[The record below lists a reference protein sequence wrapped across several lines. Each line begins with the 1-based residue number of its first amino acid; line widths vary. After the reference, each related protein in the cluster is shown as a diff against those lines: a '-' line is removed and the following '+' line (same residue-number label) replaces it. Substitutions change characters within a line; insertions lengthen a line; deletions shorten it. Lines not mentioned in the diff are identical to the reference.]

1 MSRTLTQYRAPVPFV
16 LVTLLLSG
24 CIQLGTGR
32 SAEETV
38 SVHDISESLRQ
49 ELVHNSNIEKDVVKK
64 AIELADRML
73 IVDSHIDAPMK
84 QYYESRDL
92 SILRDDTEFDIP
104 RSFAGGLNVAFMSIY
119 TSATAATEG
128 TSKEIAEIEIEFVE
142 NLAKQVPEL
151 AGVATCT
158 HDIQVLRDQ
167 GRLALPLGMENGSPL
182 GGDVDQLG
190 YWYDKGIRYITL
202 THSRSNEFS
211 DSSYDENERW
221 NGLSDAGRDLVR
233 AMNQE
238 GVLID
243 ISHLTDQAAWQ
254 VLELSTA
261 PVVATHS
268 SLRHFIPGFHRNMSD
283 EMVVS
288 LAEQGGL
295 IMINFGSSFVSAEAR
310 NWADNMTSA
319 TAQFN
324 QDEDKSRDE
333 IREFREE
340 YRAQNPFPFATAA
353 TVADHI
359 DRVVELTSIE
369 HVGLGSDYEGVGPTL
384 PIGLKDVSQFPNLIA
399 ELLHRGY
406 SERELELIL
415 GLNFMR
421 VWEQV
426 EQLGREYGNPPV
438 CRH

>member
-1 MSRTLTQYRAPVPFV
+1 MTKTLVLCASLAALAIVCLTQYGYAQSSDHEP
-16 LVTLLLSG
+16 
-24 CIQLGTGR
+24 
-32 SAEETV
+32 EEIIV
-38 SVHDISESLRQ
+38 KSVDTRESLRFFRMHIG
-49 ELVHNSNIEKDVVKK
+49 E
-64 AIELADRML
+64 AMRLADSML
-73 IVDSHIDAPMK
+73 IVDAHIDAPMK

-92 SILRDDTEFDIP
+92 TIRRDDTEFDIP

-128 TSKEIAEIEIEFVE
+128 TSKEIAEIEIDFVE
-142 NLAKQVPEL
+142 NLAKQVPKL

-158 HDIQVLRDQ
+158 QDIAVLREQ

-182 GGDVDQLG
+182 GGDVTQLG

-202 THSRSNEFS
+202 THSRSNEFA

-221 NGLSDAGRDLVR
+221 NGLSEPGKDLVKE
-233 AMNQE
+233 MNKQ
-238 GVLID
+238 GVIID
-243 ISHLTDQAAWQ
+243 ISHLTDRAAWQ

-283 EMVVS
+283 EMVVA
-288 LAEQGGL
+288 LADQGGL
-295 IMINFGSSFVSAEAR
+295 IMINFGSSFVSARAR
-310 NWADNMTSA
+310 DWANNL
-319 TAQFN
+319 TAAIDDFN
-324 QDEDKSRDE
+324 QDQDKSRDE
-333 IREFREE
+333 IREFRDE
-340 YRAQNPFPFATAA
+340 YRAQNPYPYAYVS

-359 DRVVELTSIE
+359 ERVVELTSVD
-369 HVGLGSDYEGVGPTL
+369 HVGFGSDFEGVGPTL
-384 PIGLKDVSQFPNLIA
+384 PHDLKDVSQFPNLVA
-399 ELLHRGY
+399 ELIHRGY
-406 SERELELIL
+406 SDPEIEKIL

-426 EQLGREYGNPPV
+426 EQIGAEYGNPPD

>member
-1 MSRTLTQYRAPVPFV
+1 MSRTLTQCKSLHRFV
-16 LVTLLLSG
+16 LVLLVQIG
-24 CIQLGTGR
+24 CVQIGTP
-32 SAEETV
+32 ETV
-38 SVHDISESLRQ
+38 SIEDISESLRQ
-49 ELVHNSNIEKDVVKK
+49 DLIDNSNLEKGVVKK
-64 AIELADRML
+64 AIELANRML

-84 QYYESRDL
+84 QYYERRDL
-92 SILRDDTEFDIP
+92 TVLRDDTEFDIP

-128 TSKEIAEIEIEFVE
+128 TSREIAELEIDFVE
-142 NLAKQVPEL
+142 NLAEQAPAL

-158 HDIQVLRDQ
+158 QDIEVLGGQ

-211 DSSYDENERW
+211 DSSYDDNERW
-221 NGLSDAGRDLVR
+221 NGLSDAGKDLVK
-233 AMNQE
+233 AMNE
-238 GVLID
+238 KGVLID
-243 ISHLTDQAAWQ
+243 ISHLTDNAAWQ

-283 EMVVS
+283 EMVIS
-288 LAEQGGL
+288 MAEQGGL
-295 IMINFGSSFVSAEAR
+295 IMLNFGSSFVSAEAR
-310 NWADNMTSA
+310 NWSDNMSAA
-319 TAQFN
+319 TAEFN
-324 QDEDKSRDE
+324 MNEDKTRDE
-333 IREFREE
+333 IRKFREE
-340 YRAQNPFPFATAA
+340 YRVQNPFPYATVS

-359 DRVVELTSIE
+359 DRVVELTSVE

-406 SERELELIL
+406 SESEIEKIL

-426 EQLGREYGNPPV
+426 EQIGSEYGNPPV

>member
-1 MSRTLTQYRAPVPFV
+1 MTKTLVLCASLTALAVICLTQYGYAQSSDDEP
-16 LVTLLLSG
+16 
-24 CIQLGTGR
+24 
-32 SAEETV
+32 EEIIVEIVDTR
-38 SVHDISESLRQ
+38 ESLRFFQ
-49 ELVHNSNIEKDVVKK
+49 RHVGE
-64 AIELADRML
+64 AMRLADSML
-73 IVDSHIDAPMK
+73 IVDAHIDAPMK

-92 SILRDDTEFDIP
+92 TIRRDDTEFDIP

-128 TSKEIAEIEIEFVE
+128 TSKEIAEIEIDFVE
-142 NLAKQVPEL
+142 NLAKQVPKL

-158 HDIQVLRDQ
+158 QDIAVLREQ

-182 GGDVDQLG
+182 GGDVTQLG

-202 THSRSNEFS
+202 THSRSNEFA

-221 NGLSDAGRDLVR
+221 NGLSEPGKDLVKE
-233 AMNQE
+233 MNKK
-238 GVLID
+238 GVIID
-243 ISHLTDQAAWQ
+243 ISHLTDRAAWQ

-283 EMVVS
+283 EMVVA

-295 IMINFGSSFVSAEAR
+295 IMINFGSSFVSARAR
-310 NWADNMTSA
+310 DWANNL
-319 TAQFN
+319 TAAIDDFN
-324 QDEDKSRDE
+324 QDQNKSRDE
-333 IREFREE
+333 IREFRDE
-340 YRAQNPFPFATAA
+340 YRAQNPYPYAYVSN
-353 TVADHI
+353 VADHI
-359 DRVVELTSIE
+359 ERVVELTSVD
-369 HVGLGSDYEGVGPTL
+369 HVGFGSDFEGVGPTL
-384 PIGLKDVSQFPNLIA
+384 PYDLKDVSQFPNLVA

-406 SERELELIL
+406 SEPEIEKIL

-426 EQLGREYGNPPV
+426 EQIGAEFGNPPT

>member
-1 MSRTLTQYRAPVPFV
+1 MSRTLTQRRSLLPFL
-16 LVTLLLSG
+16 LVVFLQSG
-24 CIQLGTGR
+24 CVQPET
-32 SAEETV
+32 EETV
-38 SVHDISESLRQ
+38 SVEDISESLRQ
-49 ELVHNSNIEKDVVKK
+49 DLVHNTNLEKDVVRE

-92 SILRDDTEFDIP
+92 TVLRDDTEFDIP

-128 TSKEIAEIEIEFVE
+128 TSKEIAEIQIDFVE
-142 NLAKQVPEL
+142 KLAEQVPSL

-158 HDIQVLRDQ
+158 NDIEVLTGQ

-211 DSSYDENERW
+211 DSSYDDNERW
-221 NGLSDAGRDLVR
+221 NGLSDAGKDLVK
-233 AMNQE
+233 AMNE
-238 GVLID
+238 KGVLID
-243 ISHLTDQAAWQ
+243 ISHLTDNAAWQ

-268 SLRHFIPGFHRNMSD
+268 SLRHFIPGFHRNMPD
-283 EMVVS
+283 EMVVL

-310 NWADNMTSA
+310 DWSDNMREA
-319 TAQFN
+319 TAEFN
-324 QDEDKSRDE
+324 LNEDKTRDE
-333 IREFREE
+333 IREFRDE
-340 YRAQNPFPFATAA
+340 YRAQNPFPFATAS

-359 DRVVELTSIE
+359 DHVVELTSVE
-369 HVGLGSDYEGVGPTL
+369 HVGIGSDYEGVGPTL

-406 SERELELIL
+406 SEAEIEKIL

-421 VWEQV
+421 VWKQV
-426 EQLGREYGNPPV
+426 EQSGEENGNPPV

>member
-1 MSRTLTQYRAPVPFV
+1 MTKTLLQFASLAALAVICLTQY
-16 LVTLLLSG
+16 G
-24 CIQLGTGR
+24 CTQATDHEP
-32 SAEETV
+32 EEIVVEIADTR
-38 SVHDISESLRQ
+38 ESLQSYQMHLERATQ
-49 ELVHNSNIEKDVVKK
+49 
-64 AIELADRML
+64 LADSML
-73 IVDSHIDAPMK
+73 IVDGHIDAPMK

-92 SILRDDTEFDIP
+92 TILRDDTEFDIP

-128 TSKEIAEIEIEFVE
+128 TSKEIAEIEIDFVE

-158 HDIQVLRDQ
+158 QDIALLREQ

-182 GGDVDQLG
+182 GGDVAQLG
-190 YWYDKGIRYITL
+190 YWYDRGIRYITL
-202 THSRSNEFS
+202 AHSRSNEFA

-221 NGLSDAGRDLVR
+221 NGLSDAGKKLVKE
-233 AMNQE
+233 MNKQ
-238 GVLID
+238 GVIID

-283 EMVVS
+283 EMVVA

-295 IMINFGSSFVSAEAR
+295 IMLNFGSSFVSAEAR
-310 NWADNMTSA
+310 DWSDKRTLAVD
-319 TAQFN
+319 QFN
-324 QDEDKSRDE
+324 QNQDKTRDE
-333 IREFREE
+333 IREFRDE
-340 YRAQNPFPFATAA
+340 YRTENPFPFATVG

-359 DRVVELTSIE
+359 DHVVELTGVE
-369 HVGLGSDYEGVGPTL
+369 HVGFGSDYEGVGPTL
-384 PIGLKDVSQFPNLIA
+384 PIGLEDVSKYPNLVA
-399 ELLHRGY
+399 ELLRRGY
-406 SERELELIL
+406 SEPELELIL

-426 EQLGREYGNPPV
+426 EKLGTDHGNPPD